1 MQSPLRVKEGLAR
14 IDSLE
19 RAWSEEKT
27 ALQLEGERLRE
38 RLKIAEEQSK
48 RDVAI
53 ITNLEERLKD
63 MTPTEP
69 NNLDDL
75 DGEDLNDELNTSRK
89 NLYLLTLNLANY
101 RRLQIARL
109 EREIT
114 AAKAEAEFNKL
125 AAENK

>member
-19 RAWSEEKT
+19 RAWSEEKA

-53 ITNLEERLKD
+53 ITTLEERLKD